1 MSSTFLDNINWRFAT
16 KQFDP
21 DKKLSEEVL
30 NKVIEATRFAPSS
43 FGLQPY
49 HVYVVGD
56 DSFKAKLKE
65 AGYGQPQF
73 IDASHVFVFCARTDV
88 NARIEGM
95 IEGMTHGSEEAKE
108 GMKEYIGMMRGFA
121 EGLSAERAVSWAG
134 KQAYIALGFALAA
147 CAELKI
153 DACPMEG
160 FSTEEFDK
168 ILEVPANFKSA
179 VVMTVGYRKEGP
191 KYPKFRYSKED
202 LFTVK

>member
-30 NKVIEATRFAPSS
+30 NKIIEATRFTPSS

-56 DSFKAKLKE
+56 DALKAKLKE
-65 AGYGQPQF
+65 AGYSQPQF
-73 IDASHVFVFCARTDV
+73 TDASHVFVFCARTDI
-88 NARIEGM
+88 NTRIDLM
-95 IEGMTHGSEEAKE
+95 VEGMTGGNEEAKE
-108 GMKEYIGMMRGFA
+108 GMKDYIGMMRGFA
-121 EGLSAERAVSWAG
+121 EGLSAERVVSWAS

-147 CAELKI
+147 CAELEV

-160 FSTEEFDK
+160 FSPEDFDK
-168 ILEVPANFKSA
+168 ILEVPAHFKSV
-179 VVMTVGYRKEGP
+179 VVMTAGYRKEDP
-191 KYPKFRYSKED
+191 KHPKFRYPKDD